1 MPIFYLHYAICNLLR
16 EFEGVLVLNIRVE
29 NLPPGVTK
37 EEFREFLGASDD
49 IEDILLTDAGNS
61 DDVIAMLKVTVSQ
74 AGAKGIA
81 EFIDGRFFRQRRLSA
96 QVMAL
101 LNE

>member
-1 MPIFYLHYAICNLLR
+1 M
-16 EFEGVLVLNIRVE
+16 NIRIE
-29 NLPPGVTK
+29 NLPLGVTV
-37 EEFREFLGASDD
+37 EELREFLGASDD

-81 EFIDGRFFRQRRLSA
+81 EFIDGRFFKQRRLSG

>member
-1 MPIFYLHYAICNLLR
+1 M
-16 EFEGVLVLNIRVE
+16 NIRIE
-29 NLPPGVTK
+29 NLPLGVTV
-37 EEFREFLGASDD
+37 EELREFLGASDD

-81 EFIDGRFFRQRRLSA
+81 EFFDGRFFKQRRLSA

>member
-1 MPIFYLHYAICNLLR
+1 MPILYLHYAICHVLR
-16 EFEGVLVLNIRVE
+16 KFEGELVLNIRIE
-29 NLPPGVTK
+29 NLPPGVTV
-37 EEFREFLGASDD
+37 EELREFLGASDD
-49 IEDILLTDAGNS
+49 IEDILLSDVDNS
-61 DDVIAMLKVTVSQ
+61 DEVIAMLKMKVSQ

-81 EFIDGRFFRQRRLSA
+81 EFIDGRFFKQRRLSA